1 MATDSVADVSN
12 YQLPI
17 TTNNHMLQVSNLNV
31 YYGESH
37 ILRDVDLSVNAGQM
51 VCLIGRNGVGKTTM
65 LKTLMGLL
73 QPRSGTISFEGESIV
88 SKLTHQRAKM
98 GIGYVPQGREIIPQL
113 TVKENLLLGL
123 EAKSIKTKNP
133 KVSGEIFE
141 LFPVLKTM
149 LDRLG
154 GDLSGGQQQQLAI
167 ARALM
172 GDPKLLILDEPT
184 EGIQPSIIL
193 DIEAAVRRVVATRGI
208 SVLLVEQHLH
218 FVRQADWY
226 YAMQKGGIVA
236 SGSTS
241 ELSDEVIQRFL
252 AV

>member
-1 MATDSVADVSN
+1 MSQPSGALSAQPVGKSSE
-12 YQLPI
+12 P
-17 TTNNHMLQVSNLNV
+17 MLDLTNLNV

-37 ILRDVDLSVNAGQM
+37 ILRNVDMGVASGKM
-51 VCLIGRNGVGKTTM
+51 VCLIGRNGVGKTTL
-65 LKTLMGLL
+65 LKTVMGLL
-73 QPRSGTISFEGESIV
+73 PTRTGSIRLAGEIITR
-88 SKLTHQRAKM
+88 KTPDRRARM
-98 GIGYVPQGREIIPQL
+98 GIGYVPQGREVIPRL
-113 TVKENLLLGL
+113 TVKDNLLLGL
-123 EAKSIKTKNP
+123 EARPKGEKKSQEIP
-133 KVSGEIFE
+133 DEIFD

-149 LDRLG
+149 LSRMG

-172 GDPKLLILDEPT
+172 GNPRLLVLDEPT

-193 DIEAAVRRVVATRGI
+193 EIEAAVRRIIETKGI

-236 SGSTS
+236 SGPTH
-241 ELSDEVIQRFL
+241 ELSQEVIQKFL

>member
-1 MATDSVADVSN
+1 MNPAIASELPPSET
-12 YQLPI
+12 QL
-17 TTNNHMLQVSNLNV
+17 MLQVSGLNV

-37 ILRDVDLSVNAGQM
+37 ILRDVDLSVPAGEM
-51 VCLIGRNGVGKTTM
+51 VCLIGRNGVGKTTL
-65 LKTLMGLL
+65 LKTIMGLL
-73 QPRSGTISFEGESIV
+73 KPRTGTITLAEEPITRLSPDR
-88 SKLTHQRAKM
+88 RAKL
-98 GIGYVPQGREIIPQL
+98 GIGYVPQGREIIPRL
-113 TVKENLLLGL
+113 TVKDNLLLGF
-123 EAKSIKTKNP
+123 EARP
-133 KVSGEIFE
+133 KGRNGNEEIPEEMFT

-149 LDRLG
+149 LSRMG

-172 GDPKLLILDEPT
+172 GQPRLLVLDEPT

-193 DIEAAVRRVVATRGI
+193 EIEAAVRRIVESTGI

-218 FVRQADWY
+218 FVRQADKY

-236 SGSTS
+236 SGPTS
-241 ELSDEVIQRFL
+241 ELSNEVIQRFL